1 MMKRFIA
8 FFVCIVMMATI
19 LTGCMK
25 KYVLED
31 GRDYKNPSLSISY
44 VSSEKVKVSF
54 SAEIILDEDFEIIV
68 NVVLVSDGCV
78 IASTD
83 LRLSGEGKG
92 TFTVDETLTLTHHNY
107 GAITGYVNSINGFY
121 YDL

>member
-1 MMKRFIA
+1 MKRIIA
-8 FFVCIVMMATI
+8 FLICIVMIAFT

-68 NVVLVSDGCV
+68 DVVLVSEGCV
-78 IASTD
+78 IASTE
-83 LRLSGEGKG
+83 LQLYGEGKG
-92 TFTVDETLTLTHHNY
+92 TFTVDETVTLTHHNY